1 MVRAFPPLL
10 VALAVLLTGCSDLRP
25 IETVPGQSWALA
37 KKQAYVGPP
46 RLHKVVRGDTA
57 SVIAQRYGVTL
68 QELASAN
75 NLRKPYVIQ
84 LGSNLTIP
92 QHGARPA
99 PAAKPAKAKRPAVR
113 ELPAPVSPMA
123 PKEAP
128 SEIQVAT
135 LAPPDAT
142 PAAPVPVP
150 APAAE
155 PDRGTDLPVTAPGAM
170 ARAAAMK
177 PQPLSGDGFLWPA
190 SGTVISRFGKK
201 PDGSQNDGINLAAPL
216 GSPVLAAENGVVS
229 YASDEIAGSSIAAAP

>member
-1 MVRAFPPLL
+1 MVRAFSPLL

-25 IETVPGQSWALA
+25 IEPVPGQSWALA

-46 RLHKVVRGDTA
+46 RLHKVMRGDTA
-57 SVIAQRYGVTL
+57 SKVAERYGVTL

-92 QHGARPA
+92 QRGARPA
-99 PAAKPAKAKRPAVR
+99 PTAEPARAKRPAIR
-113 ELPAPVSPMA
+113 QLPTPVSPMA
-123 PKEAP
+123 PEEAP

-135 LAPPDAT
+135 LAPPGAT
-142 PAAPVPVP
+142 PPAPVPVP
-150 APAAE
+150 AAAAE
-155 PDRGTDLPVTAPGAM
+155 PEQVAALPVTAPGAM

-177 PQPLSGDGFLWPA
+177 PPALSGDGFLWPA

-201 PDGSQNDGINLAAPL
+201 QDGSQNDGINL
-216 GSPVLAAENGVVS
+216 
-229 YASDEIAGSSIAAAP
+229 